1 MAPPDA
7 EAKLVYAGASD
18 ETIGSAMHRIGF
30 VVFPGFQLMGFA
42 AVTAFEMANATLADA
57 AYGVELLSESGGAV
71 QSSAGFSVNTPSFRN
86 TTAADPAYDTVI
98 FGAGTSIE
106 PMTPALLA
114 FARASL
120 QTARRVA
127 APCTGAF
134 ILAEAGLLGGRRA
147 TTHWAFARQLQERFP
162 DVRVEEDRIF
172 IIDGSVWTSA
182 GMTASIDLALA
193 MIEKDHGQD
202 VARAVARKLVVYHRR
217 AGGQSQF
224 SALLELEPKS
234 DRIQRSI
241 DYARANLR
249 NTLSVDE
256 LADAA
261 SLSPRQ
267 FSRAF
272 RAETGQSPAK
282 AVETIRVE
290 AARLMM
296 EQGRHSMDV
305 IAEQTGF
312 ADRDRMRRAFL
323 RTLGQPPQTIRR
335 NARSETAASH

>member
-1 MAPPDA
+1 LK
-7 EAKLVYAGASD
+7 EA
-18 ETIGSAMHRIGF
+18 R
-30 VVFPGFQLMGFA
+30 A
-42 AVTAFEMANATLADA
+42 AAQQRLAR
-57 AYGVELLSESGGAV
+57 LLSSSPAV
-71 QSSAGFSVNTPSFRN
+71 IYSFKATGDFAPTFVSEVKSSAGFGVATKAFDD
-86 TTAADPAYDTVI
+86 TAYDTVI
-98 FGAGTSIE
+98 FGAGTTIE
-106 PMTPALLA
+106 PMTPGLVE
-114 FARASL
+114 FVRRSL

-134 ILAEAGLLGGRRA
+134 ILAESGVLDGRRA

-162 DVRVEEDRIF
+162 AVRVEEDRIF
-172 IIDGSVWTSA
+172 IVDGSVWTSA

-202 VARAVARKLVVYHRR
+202 VARSVARKLVVYHRR

-234 DRIQRSI
+234 DRIERSI
-241 DYARANLR
+241 DYAKANLR
-249 NTLSVDE
+249 SLLSVEE

-261 SLSPRQ
+261 SLSARQ

-272 RAETGQSPAK
+272 RAETGQTPAK
-282 AVETIRVE
+282 AVENIRVE

-305 IAEQTGF
+305 IAEETGF

-323 RTLGQPPQTIRR
+323 RALGQPPQTIRR
-335 NARSETAASH
+335 NAREGASAPH